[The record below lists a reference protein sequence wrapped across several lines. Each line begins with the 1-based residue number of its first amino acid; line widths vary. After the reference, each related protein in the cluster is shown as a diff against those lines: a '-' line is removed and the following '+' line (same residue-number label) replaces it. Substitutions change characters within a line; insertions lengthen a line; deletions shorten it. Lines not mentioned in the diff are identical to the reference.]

1 MNNTLIKYGLI
12 GIFNTFIGYGLTF
25 LLFYIGI
32 LAELS
37 NFIGYIIGF
46 FVSYYLNKKYNF
58 KSKNSHKKDMPKFI
72 VSMLV
77 AYIVNLIVFSL
88 FYRYLEM
95 NAYLSQV
102 IAGIF
107 YVAIGYILSKIY
119 VFNGSEN
126 V

>member
-95 NAYLSQV
+95 NVYFSQV